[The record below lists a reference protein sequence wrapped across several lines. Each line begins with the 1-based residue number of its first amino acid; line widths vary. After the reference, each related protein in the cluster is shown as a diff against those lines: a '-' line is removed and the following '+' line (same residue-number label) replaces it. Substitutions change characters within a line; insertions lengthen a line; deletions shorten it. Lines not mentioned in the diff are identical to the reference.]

1 MTPKLTQDQIK
12 ELLLSTLETLFEID
26 PKEIQLD
33 TDLYDDLDIDSIDAI
48 DLLDHIKR
56 ETGYKLSA
64 DDFRNVRKVQDVIAA
79 IMKIQDA
86 AQ

>member
-1 MTPKLTQDQIK
+1 MTSKLTQDQIK
-12 ELLLSTLETLFEID
+12 ELLFSTLETLFEID
-26 PKEIQLD
+26 PKEIKLD
-33 TDLYDDLDIDSIDAI
+33 TDLHDDLDIDSIDAI

-64 DDFRNVRKVQDVIAA
+64 EDFRNVRKVQDVIDA

-86 AQ
+86 AK

>member
-1 MTPKLTQDQIK
+1 MTSKLTQDQIK
-12 ELLLSTLETLFEID
+12 DILFTALETLFEID
-26 PKEIQLD
+26 PKEIKLD
-33 TDLYDDLDIDSIDAI
+33 TDLHDLDIDSIDAI

-64 DDFRNVRKVQDVIAA
+64 DDFRNVRKVQDVVDA

-86 AQ
+86 AE

>member
-1 MTPKLTQDQIK
+1 MTEKLTQDQIK
-12 ELLLSTLETLFEID
+12 ELLFSTLETLFEID
-26 PKEIQLD
+26 PKEIKLD
-33 TDLYDDLDIDSIDAI
+33 TDLHDDLDIDSIDAI

-64 DDFRNVRKVQDVIAA
+64 EDFRNVRKVQDVIDA

-86 AQ
+86 AK